1 MVNVSSILTMSAM
14 NISTAIYNELHL
26 IDELESNFL
35 IIEKSKNRRE
45 ELTKALNEL
54 EMIGEIGN
62 SIIKYN
68 HLNELITKYKLKL

>member
-1 MVNVSSILTMSAM
+1 MVNVSSILTMSTM
-14 NISTAIYNELHL
+14 NISTTIYNELHL

-62 SIIKYN
+62 SIIKHN

>member
-1 MVNVSSILTMSAM
+1 M
-14 NISTAIYNELHL
+14 NISTTIYNELHL

-35 IIEKSKNRRE
+35 IIEKSKKRRE

-54 EMIGEIGN
+54 EMISEIGN
-62 SIIKYN
+62 SIIKHN